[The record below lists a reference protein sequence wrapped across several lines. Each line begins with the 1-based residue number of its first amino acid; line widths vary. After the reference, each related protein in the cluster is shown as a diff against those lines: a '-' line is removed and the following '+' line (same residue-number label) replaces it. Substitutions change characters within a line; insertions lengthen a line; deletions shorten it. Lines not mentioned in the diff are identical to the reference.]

1 MKKIKILLLTIG
13 IFVLNGCLSSSNYF
27 VLSVASQP
35 KTVYSHHNR
44 VIGVEKVIIP
54 TYLYKR
60 EIAVAK
66 SSSQVSFMSG
76 SEWGEDLDDGLT
88 HRLISF
94 LQKKFQQPRVYQY
107 PWDTDTQP
115 HRKVKVQITRF
126 IAMGDRVYLDANWE
140 VENLRTGRS
149 RSRLFTTTV
158 LTKQGNAASIVKSM
172 DVAFGELEESIAS
185 GLKSF

>member
-1 MKKIKILLLTIG
+1 MAAGLFL
-13 IFVLNGCLSSSNYF
+13 LNGCVGSSNYY

-35 KTVYSHHNR
+35 QKVYPRYNK
-44 VIGVEKVIIP
+44 VIGVEKITIP
-54 TYLYKR
+54 GYLYKR
-60 EIAVAK
+60 EIAIAK
-66 SSSQVSFMSG
+66 SQSQIGFLSG
-76 SEWGEDLDDGLT
+76 SEWGEDLDQGLT

-94 LQKKFQQPRVYQY
+94 LQKKFREPRVYQY